1 MKLDLSKPVLDINGK
16 EIKDGDGA
24 LSFAAIFRSI
34 LVNDKEDENKSPEDK
49 FKDFKLALKIEP
61 QEVDFTLEELTRIKA
76 LVGKLP
82 STLIVGR
89 VYEFIEN
96 K

>member
-1 MKLDLSKPVLDINGK
+1 MKLDLSKPVLDINGN
-16 EIKDGDGA
+16 EIKDGDGV
-24 LSFAAIFRSI
+24 LTFAAIFRSI
-34 LVNDKEDENKSPEDK
+34 LINDKEDENKSPDDK
-49 FKDFKLALKIEP
+49 FGDFKLALKMEP
-61 QEVDFTLEELTRIKA
+61 KDVDFSLEELTRIKT
-76 LVGKLP
+76 LVSKLP